1 MKLRK
6 INQITQNRP
15 SCLNCNLSLDYQKP
29 FDYFLNT
36 DIGSKSLSELNQ
48 YYVSDDKTE
57 FSLKELLVENVDSIT
72 ALIGYG
78 GIGKSSDIRHSYQIM
93 NNSIKLDRKNKTIIF
108 PSFFKGNVPGEMS
121 VNTTEIYND
130 IRLEVSKRI
139 ESVCQAIEEDLPDL
153 ADEFETDKGKDLF
166 YKYIKYTN
174 PKALAD
180 INTLGRKDRDEKIEN
195 AFKNDYFI
203 YTVTKLKYYLSS
215 PLCNYNRILIILD
228 DIESFSDQYQEMLI
242 LQYLRFCTCL
252 RNFPDIK
259 INKKVY
265 IKMLISLRPT
275 TYKRLNKAKQALGYL
290 NIKEIYKTQSISL
303 SKYFTKKYA
312 NIPNDIKNN
321 NEDKYKEAYNILI
334 NLSEKFED
342 KYSNMIKRLTFMS
355 LVDTLEVYRH
365 ILSNSTWI
373 IKQISSS
380 DDAKSKIV
388 YEYVFNNI
396 TVIRALACGSNTVYL
411 NNIDN
416 LIPNILYDTM
426 DKRNSLYSLY
436 IISYFI
442 HQQAGFWEYGE
453 VTVKKTML
461 IQDFCDVFGESHDLI
476 NNLSDVLTY
485 LYQRGILSIG
495 ISDLKP
501 ERSILLDSSLL
512 YLSSKGLE
520 IWSMLSSDSVLM
532 ELYREDFYQEWDESK
547 PFRFSSSRELMN
559 KNLQSIIFKE
569 VYNILLDLVDIEKK
583 KVEQAI
589 KNKSYNKYLCIFG
602 DESMI
607 EHLMIGVDKSIEYS
621 GNKMNEDIDEK
632 SVELKEKINNIKN
645 LYTY

>member
-1 MKLRK
+1 
-6 INQITQNRP
+6 
-15 SCLNCNLSLDYQKP
+15 
-29 FDYFLNT
+29 
-36 DIGSKSLSELNQ
+36 
-48 YYVSDDKTE
+48 
-57 FSLKELLVENVDSIT
+57 
-72 ALIGYG
+72 
-78 GIGKSSDIRHSYQIM
+78 
-93 NNSIKLDRKNKTIIF
+93 
-108 PSFFKGNVPGEMS
+108 
-121 VNTTEIYND
+121 
-130 IRLEVSKRI
+130 
-139 ESVCQAIEEDLPDL
+139 
-153 ADEFETDKGKDLF
+153 
-166 YKYIKYTN
+166 
-174 PKALAD
+174 
-180 INTLGRKDRDEKIEN
+180 
-195 AFKNDYFI
+195 
-203 YTVTKLKYYLSS
+203 
-215 PLCNYNRILIILD
+215 
-228 DIESFSDQYQEMLI
+228 
-242 LQYLRFCTCL
+242 
-252 RNFPDIK
+252 
-259 INKKVY
+259 
-265 IKMLISLRPT
+265 MLISLRPT